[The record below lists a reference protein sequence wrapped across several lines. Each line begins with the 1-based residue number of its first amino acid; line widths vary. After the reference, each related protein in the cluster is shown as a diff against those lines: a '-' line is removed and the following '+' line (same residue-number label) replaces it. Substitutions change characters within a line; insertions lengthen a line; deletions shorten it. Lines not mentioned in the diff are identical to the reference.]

1 MSTTGNPF
9 PQCGGTGEPAC
20 KPTSALK
27 LMNPDWHYAADGTG
41 ANWVC
46 KVQGEHT
53 AHNWEP
59 VKKEGFWH
67 RFGDGIGEALG
78 EAIENRNES

>member
-9 PQCGGTGEPAC
+9 PRCGGTNEPAC
-20 KPTSALK
+20 QPTSALK
-27 LMNPDWHYAADGTG
+27 TNPDWHYAVDAGG

-67 RFGDGIGEALG
+67 KVEDSVGNALG
-78 EAIENRNES
+78 EAFENRGQS